1 MKYMLMHKIIPVC
14 KVELDETTGSIRR
27 IVETLCPKHLP
38 IGVSAKKG
46 IADRAALNRWWLERS
61 IPATR
66 SGDSMGIRRTGTYE
80 YKATTGKMLRIKPL
94 RPILDETREQYCFL
108 AGN

>member
-46 IADRAALNRWWLERS
+46 IADRAALNR
-61 IPATR
+61 
-66 SGDSMGIRRTGTYE
+66 
-80 YKATTGKMLRIKPL
+80 
-94 RPILDETREQYCFL
+94 
-108 AGN
+108 

>member
-38 IGVSAKKG
+38 IGVSAKK
-46 IADRAALNRWWLERS
+46 
-61 IPATR
+61 
-66 SGDSMGIRRTGTYE
+66 
-80 YKATTGKMLRIKPL
+80 
-94 RPILDETREQYCFL
+94 
-108 AGN
+108 